1 RLSRLRRASE
11 SALTRSG
18 LVTSFPETDS
28 RDELG
33 DVARSFSTLLQR
45 LNEYTSYLRT
55 LAGKLA
61 HEIRTPLT
69 IVRSSLDNLESEQVP
84 ASARA
89 YLTRAR
95 QGSERLSAI
104 LIAMGAATRVD
115 PQVAAIEVENPGP
128 PLPELLPGRLFES
141 LWQSRTG
148 TDSQPHFGL
157 GLYIVR
163 LIAEFHGGEAS
174 AANLA
179 DGSGVRVSV
188 RIPR

>member
-1 RLSRLRRASE
+1 LPTGCRRAGAVAGTPMFALAAWLALRLARLRQASE

-33 DVARSFSTLLQR
+33 DVARGFSTLLQR

-104 LIAMGAATRVD
+104 LIAMGAATRVEE
-115 PQVAAIEVENPGP
+115 AIGSAERVG
-128 PLPELLPGRLFES
+128 LDRKSTRLNS
-141 LWQSRTG
+141 SH
-148 TDSQPHFGL
+148 SQ
-157 GLYIVR
+157 I
-163 LIAEFHGGEAS
+163 
-174 AANLA
+174 
-179 DGSGVRVSV
+179 
-188 RIPR
+188 

>member
-84 ASARA
+84 ASAR
-89 YLTRAR
+89 
-95 QGSERLSAI
+95 SEER
-104 LIAMGAATRVD
+104 RVGK
-115 PQVAAIEVENPGP
+115 EC
-128 PLPELLPGRLFES
+128 R
-141 LWQSRTG
+141 SRW
-148 TDSQPHFGL
+148 SP
-157 GLYIVR
+157 
-163 LIAEFHGGEAS
+163 
-174 AANLA
+174 
-179 DGSGVRVSV
+179 
-188 RIPR
+188 